1 MNAWIRS
8 QDPAITEADLVT
20 DHPLYFALQDVRP
33 MAITAKLNQRAQDA
47 YDFAAHT
54 NPATTHKNYD
64 RRRVK
69 RASATEQRR
78 SNVRDFVL
86 IFISRNEKRHPAFA

>member
-1 MNAWIRS
+1 MNAWIRT
-8 QDPAITEADLVT
+8 QDPAVKETDLVT
-20 DHPLYFALQDVRP
+20 DHPLYFALQEIRP
-33 MAITAKLNQRAQDA
+33 TAITKKMDERAQDV

-69 RASATEQRR
+69 RASATE
-78 SNVRDFVL
+78 
-86 IFISRNEKRHPAFA
+86 